1 MPFVVNPPEA
11 VSIPVAETVSY
22 PSRYFRREPGDLIH
36 TGTLEGMGPVVV
48 GDLMVGAVDG
58 LGTLSVKEV

>member
-11 VSIPVAETVSY
+11 VSIPVAETVNHL
-22 PSRYFRREPGDLIH
+22 SRYCGLEPGDLIH
-36 TGTLEGMGPVVV
+36 TGTPEGVGPVVV

-58 LGTLSVKEV
+58 LGTLSVKVV